1 MIRLGEWLGQ
11 YVEQQGL
18 LVWNMDYS
26 SLMLEL
32 CYETG
37 VGHEFDG
44 FKICRDMHECR
55 KHHIRAPSTTLRK
68 CDPQPPENQPKPHRK
83 VTTARVEVTGC
94 TWM

>member
-26 SLMLEL
+26 SLILEP

-44 FKICRDMHECR
+44 FKICRDARMPQAPYTYAFN
-55 KHHIRAPSTTLRK
+55 HIA
-68 CDPQPPENQPKPHRK
+68 Q
-83 VTTARVEVTGC
+83 V
-94 TWM
+94 